1 MPKEGKCTCATDV
14 HVRYVRAPSYP
25 DASFGISSK
34 RKEPKAQKKNPPKKK
49 EKKIEK

>member
-25 DASFGISSK
+25 DALFWYIHLKK
-34 RKEPKAQKKNPPKKK
+34 RAKSQKK
-49 EKKIEK
+49 EKEKKEK